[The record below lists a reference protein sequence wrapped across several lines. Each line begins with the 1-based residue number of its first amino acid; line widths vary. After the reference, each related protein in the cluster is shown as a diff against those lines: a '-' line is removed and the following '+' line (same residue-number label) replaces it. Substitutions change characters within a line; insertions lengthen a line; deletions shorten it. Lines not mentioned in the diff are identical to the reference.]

1 MLCLA
6 VFLSYLPEAGQ
17 YSCFFVYLR
26 LVMNFSAEDVALF
39 IAVVGLLSVVAQ
51 TAMLSMLMKTFGS
64 KNTIM
69 FGLLLEMLQLMWY
82 GFGSQTWM
90 MWTAG
95 IVAALASIS
104 TDINILLSITY
115 PSISAY
121 SSMGADADK
130 QGLVQGL
137 IT

>member
-1 MLCLA
+1 
-6 VFLSYLPEAGQ
+6 
-17 YSCFFVYLR
+17 
-26 LVMNFSAEDVALF
+26 
-39 IAVVGLLSVVAQ
+39 
-51 TAMLSMLMKTFGS
+51 MLMKTFGS

-104 TDINILLSITY
+104 ENSLEFDL
-115 PSISAY
+115 
-121 SSMGADADK
+121 K
-130 QGLVQGL
+130 
-137 IT
+137 